1 MNSTRALDLMH
12 GGFGGAVV
20 AGGAAVIVMVF
31 VRGLGG
37 AALSP
42 IMMIVAIVGAAGIG
56 GLVQRAMVSAG
67 GTVAGQVV
75 QPKGDT
81 TPYVTTFSHIETL
94 EIRGDIQGAMV
105 AWADACAQH
114 PGNALARVKAA
125 DFHLRQR
132 KDAKM
137 ALPLYREARD
147 LPTASSELVRYAQAK
162 IIDLYLGPLKD
173 EGRALVEMRR
183 LIERF
188 PGTKE
193 ADEARA
199 ALARIKSE
207 RTKD

>member
-75 QPKGDT
+75 Q
-81 TPYVTTFSHIETL
+81 
-94 EIRGDIQGAMV
+94 
-105 AWADACAQH
+105 
-114 PGNALARVKAA
+114 
-125 DFHLRQR
+125 
-132 KDAKM
+132 AK
-137 ALPLYREARD
+137 
-147 LPTASSELVRYAQAK
+147 V
-162 IIDLYLGPLKD
+162 IDLYLGPLKD